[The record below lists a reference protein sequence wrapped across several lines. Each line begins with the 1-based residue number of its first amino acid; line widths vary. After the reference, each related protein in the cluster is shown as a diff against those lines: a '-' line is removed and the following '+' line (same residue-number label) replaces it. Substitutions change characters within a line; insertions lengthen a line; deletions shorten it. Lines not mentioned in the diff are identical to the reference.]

1 MRKTL
6 QPLNYSLLFFL
17 ERGEG
22 REKERKRVIDQL
34 PLAQA
39 PTGDQCA
46 TQACAPTGNQTGDL
60 SPYGMIL
67 NQLSH
72 DGQGLTTL
80 IH

>member
-1 MRKTL
+1 MIVIFKLTIICFKDFIH
-6 QPLNYSLLFFL
+6 LFL
-17 ERGEG
+17 KRGEG

-60 SPYGMIL
+60 SLYGIIS

-72 DGQGLTTL
+72 TD
-80 IH
+80 